1 MPNPPQLQHLPQPH
15 RQHLLLSNLQNDND
29 DDNEDYTQDV
39 QVGYRRPNIVQ
50 DTQDQLIDDEPL
62 SDYVV
67 VRLAVARA
75 RALARYRE
83 LHA

>member
-1 MPNPPQLQHLPQPH
+1 M
-15 RQHLLLSNLQNDND
+15 
-29 DDNEDYTQDV
+29 

>member
-1 MPNPPQLQHLPQPH
+1 MQI
-15 RQHLLLSNLQNDND
+15 
-29 DDNEDYTQDV
+29 
-39 QVGYRRPNIVQ
+39 GYRRPSIVQ
-50 DTQDQLIDDEPL
+50 DHEIDDEPL